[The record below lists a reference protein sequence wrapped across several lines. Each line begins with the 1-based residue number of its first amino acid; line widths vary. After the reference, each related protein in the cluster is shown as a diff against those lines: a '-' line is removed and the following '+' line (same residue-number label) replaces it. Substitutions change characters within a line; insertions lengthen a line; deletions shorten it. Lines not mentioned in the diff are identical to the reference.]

1 MTPSLFSS
9 AALADTTS
17 PIVSV
22 QPSRCEAL
30 YQVSGSVLH
39 RLIKGQSFDAGFLSA
54 AMTAQF
60 GGTDA
65 QGHWQW
71 KDAYEAVEMALVRFV
86 QQFSGVLRK
95 LPAERMLA
103 MLVRLHAFCPT
114 QTRRSDESQ
123 AMQQF
128 STPLTIGLAALTA
141 ADLAPGE
148 TVLEPSAGTGML
160 AALAQMQGAKLILN
174 ELSGARAELLSALF
188 ADVPLSRHNAE
199 YLDDYLTSQLV
210 PDVVI
215 MNPPFSTS
223 PNARATSSDV
233 TLRHLGAALS
243 RLRDGGRLV
252 AITGE
257 SFSPYAASW
266 RAAFTSLQESATLR
280 YSIPIS
286 GKLYYKHGT
295 TIETRL
301 SVFDKVPAVNAAVF
315 PPASP
320 IAESPE
326 ALLAQ
331 VLRQST
337 GFVRRS
343 EAQPTTVVPFARTTL
358 AAPVAPAAATLFAAS
373 DAFMELAYQTKDFHG
388 CDTMS
393 EGIYEPYTL
402 QSVAIEDAQPHP
414 SLLVQSAAMAS
425 VAPPKPSYRP
435 HVRKSWL
442 VDGLLS
448 EAQLESLIYAGE
460 AHSANLS
467 GWFKLSE
474 HGDYLI
480 AAREGDADAHQYRRG
495 WYLGDG
501 TGCGKGRQVAGI
513 IADNW
518 AKGRRRAVWIS
529 ENDKLLEDA
538 RRDWAA
544 LGGNE
549 MDLVPHWKYKQGAE
563 IALAEGI
570 LFTTYATLRSA
581 GRGNKKSRLEQIT
594 DWLGEDF
601 DGCIMF
607 DEAHAMAN
615 AAPSKGGRGVKKISQ
630 QGLCGVKLQYALPE
644 ARVVY
649 VSATG
654 ATTVS
659 NLAYAARLGLWGTG
673 DMPFDSQSDFV
684 SQMEKGG
691 IAAMEV
697 ISRDL
702 KAMGLYM
709 ARSLSYEG
717 VEYAFLEHP
726 LSDEQI
732 RIYDAYAEAF
742 QVIHQN
748 IEAALEATNIT
759 SASGE
764 TRNGQAKSA
773 VRSAFESNKQR
784 FFNHLL
790 MAMKC
795 PTLIRDM
802 EAQLR
807 DGHAVVIQI
816 VSTNEALMERRL
828 AEIPPSS
835 WNDLDFDITPR
846 EYVFDYLMHAFPVHL
861 HVVITDENGQ
871 ESTQPAR
878 DADGNP
884 VFCQAALKK
893 RDALLER
900 LALLP
905 AIPGALDQIMHHFG
919 HEAVA
924 EATGRTRR
932 VIRMTEG
939 ERSRLCVDNR
949 PATANTAE
957 THAFMDDKK
966 QILVF
971 SKAGGTGRSYHADRG
986 VKNQRRRI
994 HYLLEAGWKADS
1006 AIQGLGRTNRTNQV
1020 HAPIFRPVAT
1030 NVKGEK
1036 RFLSTI
1042 ARRLDTLG
1050 AITRGQREA
1059 GSQGLFRE
1067 EDNLESFYAKSALR
1081 DLLTTI
1087 ARGNLPCCSL
1097 TQFEAATGLGLS
1109 DSAGILKEDL
1119 PPIAQ
1124 FLNRV
1129 LALPIALQNDL
1140 FEAFEARIVTRIEQA
1155 KEAGVYEMGVEA
1167 LKADGFRLLEQKPL
1181 YTHPATGTVTMANKI
1196 ERRDRLTA
1204 LSAEAALALAQ
1215 EKQGQL
1221 MRNAGS
1227 GRVAV
1232 CTPASGHISEEGGII
1247 PRITLIRPLS
1257 RGNMNLADLEDSG
1270 WQEIAAA
1277 AFIACWEKE
1286 VSEAPS
1292 HRISSFY
1299 LVTGALLPV
1308 WKQLSSENMQVC
1320 RLQTDDGIQLLG
1332 RIVENADIAGVYQ
1345 QFGLED
1351 SVILS
1356 PDDIIAT
1363 VQKKAMPYP
1372 LGNGM
1377 ELRSSLVS
1385 GNRRLEI
1392 TGFREGQ
1399 LERLK
1404 ALGCM
1409 GEIIAYKYRLFI
1421 PQTMHAA
1428 EIVQRVR
1435 AVV

>member
-1 MTPSLFSS
+1 MTPSLFAT
-9 AALADTTS
+9 AAVPA
-17 PIVSV
+17 IAA
-22 QPSRCEAL
+22 QPTRAEAL
-30 YQVSGSVLH
+30 YQISGTILH
-39 RLIKGQSFDAGFLSA
+39 RLIKGHSFDAGFLA
-54 AMTAQF
+54 ATMTAQF

-65 QGHWQW
+65 EGAWQW
-71 KDAYEAVEMALVRFV
+71 KDAYEAVEMAFVRFI

-95 LPAERMLA
+95 LPPERMLA

-128 STPLTIGLAALTA
+128 STPLTIGLAALMA
-141 ADLAPGE
+141 ADPAPGE

-160 AALAQMQGAKLILN
+160 AALAQMQGAKLLLN
-174 ELSGARAELLSALF
+174 ELSEARAALLASLF
-188 ADVPLSRHNAE
+188 ADAPLTRHNAE
-199 YLDDYLTSQLV
+199 YLDDFLDAWLV

-223 PNARATSSDV
+223 PNAHTTSSDV
-233 TLRHLGAALS
+233 TLRHVTAALS
-243 RLRDGGRLV
+243 RLREGGRLV
-252 AITGE
+252 TITGE
-257 SFSPYAASW
+257 SFSPYTASW
-266 RAAFTSLQESATLR
+266 RASFIALQKHASLR
-280 YSIPIS
+280 YSIPIG

-301 SVFDKVPAVNAAVF
+301 TVFDKVPAENAAVF
-315 PPASP
+315 PPALTK
-320 IAESPE
+320 AESPE
-326 ALLAQ
+326 ALLAE
-331 VLRQST
+331 VLRQSPA
-337 GFVRRS
+337 FARRPD
-343 EAQPTTVVPFARTTL
+343 AQPTTVVPFTR
-358 AAPVAPAAATLFAAS
+358 PAAANLFAAS
-373 DAFMELAYQTKDFHG
+373 DAYVELAYQTKDFQG

-402 QSVAIEDAQPHP
+402 QSITIEDAQPHP

-425 VAPPKPSYRP
+425 VSPPKPSYNP
-435 HVRKSWL
+435 HVRRSWL
-442 VDGLLS
+442 TEGILS
-448 EAQLESLIYAGE
+448 EAQLESLIYAGK
-460 AHSANLS
+460 AHSVHLS

-480 AAREGDADAHQYRRG
+480 VAKEGDERARQYRRG

-549 MDLVPHWKYKQGAE
+549 MDLIPHWKYKQGAE
-563 IALAEGI
+563 ITVSEGI

-581 GRGNKKSRLEQIT
+581 GRGGKKSRLEQIT
-594 DWLGEDF
+594 DWLGDEF

-615 AAPSKGGRGVKKISQ
+615 AVSSKAGRGTKKASQ
-630 QGLCGVKLQYALPE
+630 QGLCGVKLQYALPD

-654 ATTVS
+654 ATTVA

-673 DMPFDSQSDFV
+673 DMPFDSQSDFI

-702 KAMGLYM
+702 KALGLYL

-717 VEYAFLEHP
+717 VEYAFLEHA
-726 LSDEQI
+726 LTDEQI
-732 RIYDAYAEAF
+732 HIYDAYAEAF

-764 TRNGQAKSA
+764 TRNGLAKSA

-802 EAQLR
+802 EAQLQ
-807 DGHAVVIQI
+807 DGNAIVIQI

-828 AEIPPSS
+828 AEIAPSS

-861 HVVITDENGQ
+861 HQVVLDENG
-871 ESTQPAR
+871 EETTIPAR
-878 DADGNP
+878 DAEGNP
-884 VFCQAALKK
+884 VMCQAALRR
-893 RDALLER
+893 RDALVER

-919 HEAVA
+919 HEQVA
-924 EATGRTRR
+924 EATGRSRR
-932 VIRMTEG
+932 VIKVDDG

-949 PATANTAE
+949 PASANTAE

-966 QILVF
+966 PILVF

-1050 AITRGQREA
+1050 AITRGQRET

-1067 EDNLESFYAKSALR
+1067 EDNLESIYAKHALR
-1081 DLLTTI
+1081 DLLNTI
-1087 ARGNLPCCSL
+1087 AAGNLPCCSL
-1097 TQFEAATGLGLS
+1097 ERFESATGLELR
-1109 DSAGILKEDL
+1109 DCAGSVKEDM

-1129 LALPIALQNDL
+1129 LALPITLQNDL

-1155 KEAGVYEMGVEA
+1155 KESGVYEIGVEV
-1167 LKADGFRLLEQKPL
+1167 LKADGFRLLEQTPL
-1181 YTHPATGTVTMANKI
+1181 YTHPATGSVTMANKI
-1196 ERRDRLTA
+1196 ERRDRVVPLTVQD
-1204 LSAEAALALAQ
+1204 ALATAQ
-1215 EKQGQL
+1215 EKHGTL
-1221 MRNAGS
+1221 LRNAGS
-1227 GRVAV
+1227 GRIAV
-1232 CTPASGHISEEGGII
+1232 SIRAREHIDEQGALI
-1247 PRITLIRPLS
+1247 PRVSLIRPLS
-1257 RGNMNLADLEDSG
+1257 HSNMDQSQLEDSG
-1270 WQEIAAA
+1270 WTEVDVAT
-1277 AFIACWEKE
+1277 FTECWNKE
-1286 VSEAPS
+1286 VAEAPT
-1292 HRISSFY
+1292 HRVSSFT
-1299 LVTGALLPV
+1299 LITGTLLPV
-1308 WKQLSSENMQVC
+1308 WKKLSTENMQVC
-1320 RLQTDDGIQLLG
+1320 RLQTDDGVQLLG
-1332 RIVENADIAGVYQ
+1332 RVVANADIGAVYK
-1345 QFGLED
+1345 QFGLDAAVMLTPDE
-1351 SVILS
+1351 ILS
-1356 PDDIIAT
+1356 ILQ
-1363 VQKKAMPYP
+1363 QKYTACP

-1377 ELRSSLVS
+1377 ELRSCLVS
-1385 GNRRLEI
+1385 GNRRLEL

-1399 LERLK
+1399 LPRLK
-1404 ALGCM
+1404 ALGCFPEM
-1409 GEIIAYKYRLFI
+1409 IAYKYRLFI
-1421 PQTMHAA
+1421 PNTAAAA
-1428 EIVQRVR
+1428 EIIRQVR
-1435 AVV
+1435 EVI